1 MRSLRWITLIV
12 AILFCLS
19 CNLGQNYQKIKVKRV
34 IDGDTIEL
42 ANGRHVR
49 YIGIDSP
56 ETRKFVGDRWVNT
69 ADPFGEAAK
78 EFNRQL
84 VEGRTVRLEFDV
96 QKKDKYNR
104 LLAYCFTDTDFV
116 NAKLLEEGYGLLYTL
131 PPNVKYVDLFVKL
144 QKEAR
149 QNNRGLWA
157 ADEVVS
163 LAQASKF
170 IGKVKTVEGK
180 VLSVRENKKTIF
192 LNFGKDHKTDFTA
205 VIFKN
210 NLGAFISEKQSP
222 FKLKNKTVRIF
233 GLIKEYN
240 GPEII
245 IQDPSQ
251 IEVVE

>member
-19 CNLGQNYQKIKVKRV
+19 CNLGQNYQKIKVSRV

-42 ANGRHVR
+42 SNGQLVR
-49 YIGIDSP
+49 YIGIDTP
-56 ETRKFVGDRWVNT
+56 ETRKFIDNKWVNT
-69 ADPFGEAAK
+69 ANPFGEAAK
-78 EFNRQL
+78 EFNRRL
-84 VEGRTVRLEFDV
+84 VEGKTVRLEFDL

-104 LLAYCFTDTDFV
+104 LLAYCFTDTEFV
-116 NAKLLEEGYGLLYTL
+116 NARLLEEGYGLLYTL

-149 QNNRGLWA
+149 QNNKGLWV
-157 ADEVVS
+157 ADEVIT
-163 LAQASKF
+163 ADEASNF

-180 VLSVRENKKTIF
+180 VLSVRETKKTVF
-192 LNFGKDHKTDFTA
+192 LNFGKGYKTDFTA

-210 NLGAFISEKQSP
+210 TLGLFISGGHSP